1 MRPATRQSPL
11 PRTVTRLLDR
21 LIRAAL
27 AAADPKLALR
37 RTAKRTGAVVQVGAR
52 RYDLRA
58 YDRVV
63 AVGAGKASAKM
74 AVELERC
81 LGGRL
86 EGGLIV
92 VKSSYAS
99 PTKTIKVLEAGHPVP
114 DRAGQRGAARVM
126 ALVNNLSHRDL
137 VFVLLSGG
145 ASSLLP
151 APAAGLT
158 LSDLRQTTRLLLACG
173 ASIQEINTVRKHLS
187 ALQGGRLAAATKAR
201 VVSLILSDVLGDDP
215 AAIGSGP
222 TAPDATTYADA
233 SEILRRYEMWPSL
246 PAKVRTHLLAGCR
259 GDRNETPKPG
269 APLFRRVQNQIIGN
283 NAGAVQ
289 TVAQAARQ
297 AGLHPLILTTRL
309 TGEAR
314 ETAKLFG
321 AIAQEIVA
329 TGRPIQRP
337 ACVIAGGE
345 LTVTL
350 KGTGRG
356 GRAQE
361 FALAAAPEIAGL
373 PNVWIAAF
381 GTDGTDGST
390 DVAGAYVGGD
400 TVLRANRLGLDPKAM
415 LARNDSYRFFKK
427 VGGHLRTG
435 PTGTNVNDLYILLA
449 L

>member
-1 MRPATRQSPL
+1 MRPATRQSHL

-27 AAADPKLALR
+27 AAADPELALR

-74 AVELERC
+74 AVALERC
-81 LGGRL
+81 LGSRL

-92 VKSSYAS
+92 VKSGYAS
-99 PTKTIKVLEAGHPVP
+99 PTKTIEVLEAGHPVP
-114 DRAGQRGAARVM
+114 NRAGQRGAARLM
-126 ALVNNLSHRDL
+126 ALLNNLSHRDL

-151 APAAGLT
+151 APAAGMT
-158 LSDLRQTTRLLLACG
+158 LADMRRTTSLLLTCG

-187 ALQGGRLAAATKAR
+187 ALPGGRLAAATHAH
-201 VVSLILSDVLGDDP
+201 VVSLILSDVLGDDLGS
-215 AAIGSGP
+215 IGSGP
-222 TAPDATTYADA
+222 TTPDPTTYADA
-233 SEILRRYEMWPSL
+233 CAIIRRYEMWRSI

-259 GDRNETPKPG
+259 GDRDETQKPG
-269 APLFRRVQNQIIGN
+269 TPLFRRVQNQIIGN

-289 TVAQAARQ
+289 AVAQTARQ
-297 AGLHPLILTTRL
+297 AGLNPLILTTRL
-309 TGEAR
+309 TGEAK
-314 ETAKLFG
+314 EAAKLFG
-321 AIAQEIVA
+321 AIAKEIAA
-329 TGRPIQRP
+329 TGRPVRRP
-337 ACVIAGGE
+337 ACVVAGGE

-361 FALAAAPEIAGL
+361 FSLAAAIEIAGL
-373 PNVWIAAF
+373 PDIWIAAF
-381 GTDGTDGST
+381 GTDGTDGPT
-390 DVAGAYVGGD
+390 DAAGACVDGF
-400 TVLRANRLGLDPKAM
+400 TAARAMRLGLDPMAM
-415 LARNDSYRFFKK
+415 LARNDSYGFFKK

-435 PTGTNVNDLYILLA
+435 PTGTNVNDLYILLV

>member
-1 MRPATRQSPL
+1 MRPATRQSHPQ
-11 PRTVTRLLDR
+11 RTAHRLVDR
-21 LIRAAL
+21 LVRAAL
-27 AAADPKLALR
+27 AAADPQLALR
-37 RTAKRTGAVVQVGAR
+37 QAVKRVGAVVQVGVR

-74 AVELERC
+74 AAALERC
-81 LGGRL
+81 LGSRF
-86 EGGLIV
+86 EGGQIV
-92 VKSSYAS
+92 VKSGYAS
-99 PTKTIKVLEAGHPVP
+99 PTKTIEVLEAGHPVP
-114 DRAGQRGAARVM
+114 NRAGQRGAARLM
-126 ALVNNLSHRDL
+126 ALLNNLSHRDL

-201 VVSLILSDVLGDDP
+201 VVSLILSDVLGDDLGS
-215 AAIGSGP
+215 IGSGP

-233 SEILRRYEMWPSL
+233 SEILRRHEIYRSVPVE
-246 PAKVRTHLLAGCR
+246 VRNHLQAGCR
-259 GDRNETPKPG
+259 GERDETPKPG
-269 APLFRRVQNQIIGN
+269 TALFRRVQNQIIGN

-289 TVAQAARQ
+289 AVARAARQ
-297 AGLHPLILTTRL
+297 AGFHTLNLTTRL

-314 ETAKLFG
+314 EAAKWFG
-321 AIAQEIVA
+321 AIAKEIAA
-329 TGRPIQRP
+329 TGKPVRRP
-337 ACVIAGGE
+337 ACVVAGGE
-345 LTVTL
+345 LTVTV
-350 KGTGRG
+350 KGRGLG

-361 FALAAAPEIAGL
+361 FALAAAMEIAGL

-381 GTDGTDGST
+381 GTDGTDGPT
-390 DVAGAYVGGD
+390 DAAGAHVGGD
-400 TVLRANRLGLDPKAM
+400 TVLRATRLGLDPMAM
-415 LARNDSYRFFKK
+415 LARNDSYGFFKK